1 MRTAGNA
8 IRRGDVF
15 DIALPCGD
23 ETVSCKVLVLQ
34 NDIANRVAPTV
45 IVTPLVEGVPDN
57 PSVAVPVPASHAHG
71 LGSDHLA
78 LLSQIYTLDKGI
90 LTAGRR
96 LAIVQSQG
104 MAAIDKALQLSLGL
118 GMFQKITGRRRDN

>member
-57 PSVAVPVPASHAHG
+57 LPSRCRC
-71 LGSDHLA
+71 
-78 LLSQIYTLDKGI
+78 
-90 LTAGRR
+90 RR
-96 LAIVQSQG
+96 VMRMDWDLI
-104 MAAIDKALQLSLGL
+104 I
-118 GMFQKITGRRRDN
+118 